1 MQTPR
6 ASLLSPTLLQKRLPS
21 IGLSLLVAVALALTL
36 GCSSSSSSSTKPSS
50 DSKGS
55 SGATNTNSNK
65 SQSQNT
71 IAVLPSEQ
79 ATAGIRLATIQ
90 PRSVP
95 RTLSVPGQI
104 AMDDQRTAH
113 IGPYFDGTV
122 TDVAHNAGD
131 LVHPGEVLAH
141 VHSHSL
147 HETVGALAQNFANAA
162 RAQSAVLYAQQ
173 KHDRYAH
180 LYSIQAAS
188 LEQQQ
193 SSQQEL
199 LQAQT
204 ELANAQAAV
213 VMEREHLADLL
224 QVPPASV
231 TPATLYTYENLPIK
245 SPIAG
250 TIITRAI
257 TPGMVLQPGMEAYTI
272 SNLSSVWLIASVN
285 EADLSHL
292 RLGQHVTVRSTAW
305 PNETFPGA
313 VTLIG
318 STLDPAT
325 RTIQLRAT
333 IPNPRNQ
340 LKPQMFTTADIEETG
355 AAPRQALYVPEDALQ
370 EINGIQSVFVTADG
384 THFSPRALKTL
395 PAVSGQVEITDGLHP
410 GDRIAIA
417 GAFTLKSD
425 LLKGTIGDE

>member
-1 MQTPR
+1 M
-6 ASLLSPTLLQKRLPS
+6 LLQNLPPS
-21 IGLSLLVAVALALTL
+21 IGLSLVAALAFVLTL
-36 GCSSSSSSSTKPSS
+36 GCSSSTSSKPSS
-50 DSKGS
+50 ASKSGS
-55 SGATNTNSNK
+55 SSANK
-65 SQSQNT
+65 SQSSSQPQNT
-71 IAVLPSEQ
+71 IAVPPSEQ
-79 ATAGIRLATIQ
+79 ATAGIRLAVIQ

-104 AMDDQRTAH
+104 ALDDQRTAH
-113 IGPYFDGTV
+113 IGPYFDGVV

-147 HETVGALAQNFANAA
+147 HETVGALAQDFANAA
-162 RAQSAVLYAQQ
+162 RAQSALLYARQ
-173 KHDRYAH
+173 KHDRYVH

-193 SSQQEL
+193 GSQQEL

-204 ELANAQAAV
+204 ELANAQASV
-213 VMEREHLADLL
+213 VMEREHLSDLL
-224 QVPPASV
+224 QVPPAAV

-250 TIITRAI
+250 TVITRAI

-272 SNLSSVWLIASVN
+272 SNLSSVWLIAAVN
-285 EADLSHL
+285 EADLPHL
-292 RLGQHVTVRSTAW
+292 RTGEHVTVRSTAW
-305 PNETFPGA
+305 PNQTFPGA

-333 IPNPRNQ
+333 IPNPHNQ

-355 AAPRQALYVPEDALQ
+355 AAPRQAIYVPEDALQ
-370 EINGIQSVFVTADG
+370 EINGIQSVFVTVDG

-395 PAVSGQVEITDGLHP
+395 PAVSGQVEVTDGLRP
-410 GDRIAIA
+410 GDRIAVA

-425 LLKGTIGDE
+425 LLKGAIGDE